1 MATSCLSSLII
12 VFGILCGFGS
22 AAAAVGPQ
30 PVTEGWEYH
39 WGDFPFTAEGV
50 PDWSVAQQ
58 PEQWHSIDFPANP
71 PGRDDRDQVWYRVN
85 LPAGDWQVP
94 VFYILSVD
102 LIVQAW
108 LDGEKIYQYGTF
120 DRNGRGKFEGWPWHE
135 IPLPGDYENK
145 TLYFR
150 VFSDYKDIGFWGEIG
165 ILDHSSLILH
175 ILENSL
181 EALFVATFSL
191 LVALL
196 ALIFSLLQGG
206 KKTFSSIALFAL
218 ASSVMLVAESPAS
231 QLIIP
236 HALLWNYLAAGSY
249 YLLPVALGLMLD
261 QWLSSRP
268 SRLAIS
274 LIWKLHLGY
283 MVGALGLALAGIV
296 SLSSTFPVF
305 DVLLL
310 ISLSAMGILTVPRL
324 RSFTGEQQVLVL
336 VCGVFGALLV
346 ADMAVAHTVLP
357 WGQVPV
363 SFGLFAFTL
372 AVVLISLRHYAGTQK
387 ALQELT
393 VTLEQQVANRTEK
406 AETLLRRERARTGLL
421 AFENEK
427 SQVFAGIVAEL
438 QACVGLN
445 QAFQLLSKAM
455 PRLCS
460 PLRGMIYR
468 QTAGSSY
475 ERLVHW
481 GYGVEPPEFPPVNTT
496 LDKLPDPAQMVPGS
510 VEDAD
515 AVRSLQGW
523 LCFPFNVEFAS
534 HGTGPEGLL
543 LLDGR
548 SISNSIYTEYG
559 TARLMSSMNLVAE
572 RIGITLSGISLR
584 EDLQRLSY
592 EDALTGLKNR
602 RYFDQLFLHETAV
615 ALRNNLPLSLMLMDI
630 DHFKHFNDTHGHE
643 AGDMALKAF
652 ASILKSRFRGSDIV
666 CRYGGEE
673 FVVILPGSDLAGA
686 KERAEELCE
695 SARRESVVFEGNSLG
710 HLTVSI
716 GVANWPESTDAP
728 GQLLKL
734 ADEAL
739 YRAKASGRDNV
750 AVFSE
755 S

>member
-1 MATSCLSSLII
+1 MATSCLSILII
-12 VFGILCGFGS
+12 VFGILCGFGP

-39 WGDFPFTAEGV
+39 WGDLPYTAEGV
-50 PDWSVAQQ
+50 PDWSAVQQ
-58 PEQWHSIDFPANP
+58 PGQWHAIDFPANP
-71 PGRDDRDQVWYRVN
+71 PGRDGRDQVWYRVN
-85 LPAGDWQVP
+85 LPAGDWQAP
-94 VFYILSVD
+94 VFYILSID
-102 LIVQAW
+102 LLVQAW

-120 DRNGRGKFEGWPWHE
+120 DKHGRGKFEGWPWHE
-135 IPLPGDYENK
+135 IPLPEDYENK

-165 ILDHSSLILH
+165 ILDHSSLILY
-175 ILENSL
+175 ILEHSL

-196 ALIFSLLQGG
+196 ALILSLLQGG

-218 ASSVMLVAESPAS
+218 ASSVMLVAESQAS

-261 QWLSSRP
+261 QWLADRP

-283 MVGALGLALAGIV
+283 MVGALGLALAGVV

-310 ISLSAMGILTVPRL
+310 VSFSAMGMLTVPRL
-324 RSFTGEQQVLVL
+324 RSFTGEQKVLVL
-336 VCGVFGALLV
+336 LCGVFGALLV
-346 ADMAVAHTVLP
+346 ADMAVAHAMLP

-393 VTLEQQVANRTEK
+393 VTLEQQVANRTKK
-406 AETLLRRERARTGLL
+406 AETLLRREQARAGML

-427 SQVFAGIVAEL
+427 SRVYAGIIAEL
-438 QACVGLN
+438 QACGGLN
-445 QAFQLLSKAM
+445 QAFQVLTDAM

-460 PLRGMIYR
+460 PLKGMIYR
-468 QTAGSSY
+468 HTGDSRY

-481 GYGVEPPEFPPVNTT
+481 GYGNELPELPPVVAT
-496 LDKLPDPAQMVPGS
+496 LDGLPDPVQMMPGS
-510 VEDAD
+510 GEDAD
-515 AVRSLQGW
+515 AARSLQGL
-523 LCFPFNVEFAS
+523 LCFPVNVEFAS
-534 HGTGPEGLL
+534 HGTGLEGML

-548 SISNSIYTEYG
+548 SISNSIYAEYG
-559 TARLMSSMNLVAE
+559 AARLMSSMNLVAE

-584 EDLQRLSY
+584 DDLQRLSY

-602 RYFDQLFLHETAV
+602 RYFDQLFMHETAV